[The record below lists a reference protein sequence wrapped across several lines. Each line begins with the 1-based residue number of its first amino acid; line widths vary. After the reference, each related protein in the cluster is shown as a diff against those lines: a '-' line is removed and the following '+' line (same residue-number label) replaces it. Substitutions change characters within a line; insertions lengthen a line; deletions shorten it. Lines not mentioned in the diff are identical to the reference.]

1 MTSSL
6 QLTSDR
12 LLRKSTFGWRYGSL
26 PARLVTSA
34 AIVAALALAA
44 ASWQA
49 VRDDKQ
55 ADRVSARLTALQSA
69 RAASAAAI
77 RAAEPPDVVQTL
89 PFAPSAAQIVQTL
102 QREADK
108 ESAQVMSLQAE
119 EHPATA
125 TALGHLDLTLAVKA
139 PYPAIV
145 TVIQQVL
152 DRYPGATLRQ
162 ILVTPVV
169 SAAAAATPVMAVPAA
184 TGASAAQPMTP
195 SEAHLTLA
203 FWRRPLGVEA
213 VGPVVA
219 EQQATP
225 GAVSAGA
232 SAPVAAVPAAS
243 AGGPVASMA
252 VALPRGVTALAP
264 INAASSAPRK

>member
-1 MTSSL
+1 MASSL
-6 QLTSDR
+6 QLTSDS
-12 LLRKSTFGWRYGSL
+12 LLRRAAFGWRYGAS
-26 PARLVTSA
+26 PAYLVTSA

-49 VRDDKQ
+49 LRDDRQ
-55 ADRVSARLTALQSA
+55 ADSLSARLTALQSA

-77 RAAEPPDVVQTL
+77 QAAEPPDVVQTL
-89 PFAPSAAQIVQTL
+89 PLAPSVAQVVQTL
-102 QREADK
+102 QREAAK
-108 ESAQVMSLQAE
+108 EGAQVMSLQAE

-169 SAAAAATPVMAVPAA
+169 SAAATPVMAVPAA

-213 VGPVVA
+213 IGPVVA

-243 AGGPVASMA
+243 IA

>member
-1 MTSSL
+1 M
-6 QLTSDR
+6 
-12 LLRKSTFGWRYGSL
+12 

-89 PFAPSAAQIVQTL
+89 PFAPSVAQIVQTL

-119 EHPATA
+119 EHPPTA
-125 TALGHLDLTLAVKA
+125 TTLGHLDLTLAIKA
-139 PYPAIV
+139 PYPSIV

-169 SAAAAATPVMAVPAA
+169 SAGPTPVMAVPVAA
-184 TGASAAQPMTP
+184 GASAAQSMTP

-213 VGPVVA
+213 VGPAVA
-219 EQQATP
+219 EHANAV
-225 GAVSAGA
+225 AVSAGA
-232 SAPVAAVPAAS
+232 STAVATVPAAS
-243 AGGPVASMA
+243 AGRPVASMA